1 MRGYLSG
8 NNYSVLVTSAAPP
21 WVSGQNTKGHF
32 RAENTSYL
40 GFCQKSAT
48 FGYQLVSS
56 RYPAAKSHTGG
67 HFTRLDSLDRNFI
80 LKKIYRA
87 SQVEW
92 SKIQKRQSL
101 DSLDHTVHYAS
112 CHATTLA
119 IRPVWNVDKYYTVLP
134 DLAKEDLR
142 SVEFMTRWNRF

>member
-8 NNYSVLVTSAAPP
+8 NNYSVLVTSVAPP
-21 WVSGQNTKGHF
+21 WVSRQNTKGHF
-32 RAENTSYL
+32 RAGNTSYL

-87 SQVEW
+87 SRVEW
-92 SKIQKRQSL
+92 SKIGAKTAITRRARPHSTLRKLPCHNIGHPPCMKCRQ
-101 DSLDHTVHYAS
+101 
-112 CHATTLA
+112 
-119 IRPVWNVDKYYTVLP
+119 VLH
-134 DLAKEDLR
+134 
-142 SVEFMTRWNRF
+142 SVARFGKGRFEIS